1 MSLLCPPGDSYLC
14 KYLRSSIL
22 EDKKAVFATRQ
33 YVRQTGPLERAQSFA
48 YIKVPKRM
56 EF

>member
-1 MSLLCPPGDSYLC
+1 M
-14 KYLRSSIL
+14 L

-33 YVRQTGPLERAQSFA
+33 YIRQTGPLERAQSLA
-48 YIKVPKRM
+48 HIKVLKRM

>member
-48 YIKVPKRM
+48 HIKVPKRM